1 MSVSDWNDNDLDLL
15 DHLLE
20 QELDVLP
27 PSPAPV
33 DGGRI
38 PRGDAASGPLSFQQ
52 QRLWFLHQLSA
63 GAAAYNICSAFRLSG
78 ALQADALCQAFDCVV
93 TRHASLRTAIR
104 EVDGVATQIPQP
116 AGRALIDRLD
126 WSGLPAE
133 EAASRLEALARRES
147 AHAFDLSSGQP
158 LRIALLKLAA
168 DEHAVVLTLHHIVG
182 DAWSLAVLMDEAA
195 SAYAALSRGR
205 APDLPELPIQ
215 YLDYARWQHACGRQD
230 RWDADLA
237 YWKTQLAGL
246 PTLELPTDKPRP
258 PVQGFD
264 GATVGFA
271 VPADTAERLRRLA
284 AAERTTLF
292 CLLLSAFQALLA
304 RHARQD
310 DLAIGTSLAGRERV
324 ETEALIGFFAN
335 MLVIRAR
342 IGPEDSFRQFA
353 RRQSDTMRDAV
364 EHAAVP
370 YDQLVGALGQ
380 ASRDPSRN
388 PLFQVAF
395 TLLNIPAAMPTLDG
409 LRLTPVLS
417 QEAARFDLEL
427 FMRETEDG
435 LSGAFSYNTA
445 LFERLSV
452 ERLAE
457 QLSLLLDAASRQ
469 PDAPLAALPLTT
481 PRQAAALLTLPL
493 RAAARDCEPVHR
505 AFSRFAARQADA
517 AALRCDGRELSYGE
531 LERLSDAAA
540 RRLAAAGVRPGDP
553 VGLWLTPSFEML
565 IGVLAA
571 LKAGAGYVP
580 MDPAYPA
587 DRIRYILEDS
597 GARAVLSTEALAP
610 SLPPFAG
617 PLLTLD
623 AAEPAPAA
631 ALPAGDDPDGLAYI
645 IYTSGSTG
653 RPKGVAVS
661 HRNCARLFSSS
672 AELFQFG
679 PREVWTLFH
688 SYAFDFSVWEIWGA
702 LAHGGVLLIVPPLLA
717 RSSDAFY
724 QLLCEEKVTV
734 LNQTPS
740 AFRQLMAAE
749 EANPRE
755 GDLALRYVVFGGEA
769 LDLSSLE
776 PWLDRHGDDY
786 PLLINMYGIT
796 ETTVH
801 VTFRR
806 IGLPEIKRKL
816 GSVIGAALP
825 DLCIRLLDDALQPV
839 PPGMVGEIHVGGAG
853 VALGYVN
860 QPELSAQRFMPDPHL
875 DSGLR
880 FYRSG
885 DLARVTPRGELEYR
899 GRADQQVKLRG
910 FRIETAEIQALL
922 SQHPAVA
929 EAAVVVRGDGDQARL
944 VAYVAKRS
952 GLDAAAKDKDK
963 GWLPAFDMIYEDA
976 PAEDADLDL
985 VGWTDSYDNALIP
998 AAHMRRWRDEILSRI
1013 RALRPRRVLEIGVGS
1028 GMLLL
1033 AVAPD
1038 SERYHG
1044 LDFSARALERLG
1056 RTVAARGLGQVK
1068 LERREARDLAGLPD
1082 DFDTVIVNSV
1092 AQYFPD
1098 AAYFLDVV
1106 DQALA
1111 RLRPGGKLL
1120 LGDLRHL
1127 GLLRHFQASRLLH
1140 RLPAVARPTRAEL
1153 RRQLDALIAEEKELL
1168 VDPALFRRLARRR
1181 GDIAA
1186 IEIRLKEDGGDCELT
1201 TYRYDVVLSKGAP
1214 RAAAAPAADAS
1225 RLRPGLANRRAAEV
1239 NRFLA
1244 WLDHDQANSTADDEA
1259 ADGQPWRAQALPDAT
1274 EAAEPAELLAE
1285 AAADGLA
1292 ARLCWSENAADG
1304 RFDLALAATADALP
1318 ALPLERLDGND
1329 DGEPADCFN
1338 TPAQSQ
1344 PRDALGP
1351 ELRRHLAAR
1360 LPDYMLPAAFVTL
1373 DKLPLTHSGKLD
1385 WRALPEPGQSEQGG
1399 VDAGAPPRSRAESEV
1414 ARIWGEVLGAGSL
1427 GREQNFFEAGGHS
1440 LLATRVMSRLRAEF
1454 GVELPLRTLFE
1465 HPTVAEFAVALA
1477 ERVELEDP
1485 VAPASAP
1492 ERRIPLADRSRPLP
1506 SSFAQQRFWFLER
1519 LDQSENGV
1527 YNIAQ
1532 GLRLR
1537 GRLNL
1542 AALRAALAGVV
1553 RRHEALRTR
1562 FELCD
1567 GELRQIVE
1575 NGDGP
1580 ELQEQTLRV
1589 AAGESLDAALN
1600 RAAEAFARPK
1610 FDLEAAPPLRFAL
1623 LSIAPDDAA
1632 LLIALHHSLSDGWSL
1647 GVLVREFGELYAAA
1661 LEQRPPRLPALPIQ
1675 YGDFAQWQRDAL
1687 AGERF
1692 EHMLAR
1698 WKTRLADAPSE
1709 LELLGDRPRGMGAVG
1724 RPRRGRFVRF
1734 GFSPAETQS
1743 LRRLAERA
1751 GGTLFMVLLAGYAE
1765 LLSRYSGQR
1774 DLVIGSPIANRQ
1786 HADLEGLIGCFVN
1799 TLALRVDLSGAPS
1812 ALQLLA
1818 RVRDVVLEAY
1828 ELQDL
1833 PFETIVDALRL
1844 DRSLTRNPLFQTMLV
1859 LQNAPLDTLRLPG
1872 LELETLSSD
1881 DSSPRFDLTL
1891 TLHEADGGLQAMLE
1905 YDVDLF
1911 EEAGARRLAS
1921 RLQRLL
1927 LAMAAQPEQAPSRLA
1942 LLDADE
1948 SRLLREQDGEA
1959 ASAPAT
1965 LLPLIEASAA
1975 AAPEATALSDERRSL
1990 SYGELNRRANQ
2001 LARRLIA
2008 LGVGPEDIVA
2018 IALPRSADTVVA
2030 MLAALKA
2037 GAAYLPLD
2045 LDYPPARLAFMLQD
2059 AVPRCVLTLSDV
2071 TLPDGATRLNLDDPA
2086 LQAQLA
2092 ALPDG
2097 NPADA
2102 ERVRPL
2108 RPEHPAYLIYTSGST
2123 GVPKG
2128 VAIQHGNLHAS
2139 TAARL
2144 AFYPAELSRPGTAF
2158 LLLPSFSFDS
2168 SVALLF
2174 WSLACGGRLIVSR
2187 AGGQLEP
2194 GYLAGLVERERAE
2207 VWLSLPSLYRTVAQA
2222 QPAGWGGSLRAVLF
2236 GGETVSAGDL
2246 IGEGRRFYNEY
2257 GPTEAT
2263 VWGTATEIAARD
2275 GQPVDIGRAIPGYR
2289 AYILDEALQ
2298 PTPPGLAGELYLAG
2312 PGVARGYLRRPRLT
2326 AERFLPNPFRHG
2338 ERIYRT
2344 GDRARWLADGRIEY
2358 LGRGDQQLKLRGYRI
2373 ETGEIEAALS
2383 SQPGIAAAA
2392 VALHHAPPAAPRLVG
2407 YLVPTDGEAD
2417 TAALRR
2423 ALAEQLPE
2431 YMIPSAWVSLTAL
2444 PLTPNG
2450 KLDRRALPA
2459 PELTARAYRAPSTP
2473 LEEQLAALFAATL
2486 GLPNIGVDDSFFDMG
2501 GHSLLTLQ
2509 LLSRVREELG
2519 VELPLASLFT
2529 SGTVAEFARLVQEAG
2544 QTAAPSVLVPIRTDG
2559 DEATLLLVHD
2569 GSGQIIGYQKLV
2581 ERLSPR
2587 WRVYGLQAA
2596 GLDPA
2601 VASDDSVAAMAAR
2614 YAAAVLQ
2621 AGLNGPLI
2629 LAGHSFGA
2637 AVAAELARRL
2647 VEAGAEV
2654 SLLAALD
2661 APPRPDAG
2669 FLSELP
2675 QDEAG
2680 LLHYMARTVEIATGK
2695 TLAVSEDMLRPL
2707 DRAGRFALLSRQV
2720 RASGLFPQGMDPR
2733 RVEAMFDVYRA
2744 NLLSLRGHQPQ
2755 TAPCP
2760 VAVWITDGLAAATAG
2775 PADLG
2780 WSDYAAGPVQV
2791 FRAAG
2796 EHADML
2802 REPHVAGLADSLER
2816 AMRERHV

>member
-20 QELDVLP
+20 QELDVLLP
-27 PSPAPV
+27 PPAPV

-38 PRGDAASGPLSFQQ
+38 ARGDAASGPLSFQQ

-78 ALQADALCQAFDCVV
+78 ALQADALCRAFDCVV
-93 TRHASLRTAIR
+93 ARHASLRTAIR
-104 EVDGVATQIPQP
+104 EVDGAAAQIPQP
-116 AGRALIDRLD
+116 AGRAAIERLD

-147 AHAFDLSSGQP
+147 AHAFDLSVGQP

-182 DAWSLAVLMDEAA
+182 DAWSLTVLMDEAA
-195 SAYAALSRGR
+195 RAYAALSRGR
-205 APDLPELPIQ
+205 APELPELPIQ
-215 YLDYARWQHACGRQD
+215 YLDYARWQHANGRQD

-264 GATVGFA
+264 GATVGFDIG
-271 VPADTAERLRRLA
+271 ADTAERLRRLA

-324 ETEALIGFFAN
+324 ETEGLIGFFAN
-335 MLVIRAR
+335 MLVIRGR
-342 IGPEDSFRQFA
+342 IGPADSFRQFA

-481 PRQAAALLTLPL
+481 PQQAAALLTLP
-493 RAAARDCEPVHR
+493 RQAAAVDCEPVHR

-540 RRLAAAGVRPGDP
+540 RRLAAAGVRPGEP

-734 LNQTPS
+734 LSQTPS

-786 PLLINMYGIT
+786 PRLINMYGIT

-922 SQHPAVA
+922 SQHPVVA
-929 EAAVVVRGDGDQARL
+929 ETAVVVRGDGDQARL

-952 GLDAAAKDKDK
+952 GVDAAAKDKDK

-998 AAHMRRWRDEILSRI
+998 AEHMRRWRDEILSRI
-1013 RALRPRRVLEIGVGS
+1013 RALNPRRVLEIGVGS

-1038 SERYHG
+1038 CEHYHG

-1056 RTVAARGLGQVK
+1056 RTVAARGLEQVT
-1068 LERREARDLAGLPD
+1068 LERREARELAGLPD
-1082 DFDTVIVNSV
+1082 DFDTVILNSV

-1127 GLLRHFQASRLLH
+1127 GLLRHFQASRLLR

-1153 RRQLDALIAEEKELL
+1153 RRQLDALITEEKELL

-1244 WLDHDQANSTADDEA
+1244 WLDHDPANSAADDEA
-1259 ADGQPWRAQALPDAT
+1259 ADGQPWRAQARSD
-1274 EAAEPAELLAE
+1274 AAEPAELLAE
-1285 AAADGLA
+1285 AAAAGLA
-1292 ARLCWSENAADG
+1292 ARLSWSEDAADG
-1304 RFDLALAATADALP
+1304 RFDLALAAAADALP
-1318 ALPLERLDGND
+1318 PLALERLDGND
-1329 DGEPADCFN
+1329 DGEPAACFN

-1351 ELRRHLAAR
+1351 ELRRHLAAH

-1385 WRALPEPGQSEQGG
+1385 WRALPEPGQAQQGG
-1399 VDAGAPPRSRAESEV
+1399 ADAGAPPRNRAENEV
-1414 ARIWGEVLGAGSL
+1414 ARLWGEVLGVGGL

-1465 HPTVAEFAVALA
+1465 HPTVAEFAAALA
-1477 ERVELEDP
+1477 ARVALEDP
-1485 VAPASAP
+1485 AAPASAP
-1492 ERRIPLADRSRPLP
+1492 ERRIPPADRSRPLP
-1506 SSFAQQRFWFLER
+1506 ASFAQQRFWFLER
-1519 LDQSENGV
+1519 LDQGEHGV

-1537 GRLNL
+1537 GRLDL

-1562 FELCD
+1562 FALSD
-1567 GELRQIVE
+1567 GELRQIVDG
-1575 NGDGP
+1575 GDGP
-1580 ELQEQTLRV
+1580 QLQELTLRV
-1589 AAGESLDAALN
+1589 DAGDSLDAALN
-1600 RAAEAFARPK
+1600 RAADAFARPK

-1623 LSIAPDDAA
+1623 LRIGPDDAA
-1632 LLIALHHSLSDGWSL
+1632 LLIALHHALSDGWSL

-1661 LEQRPPRLPALPIQ
+1661 REQRPPSLPALPIQ

-1687 AGERF
+1687 SGARYDQ
-1692 EHMLAR
+1692 MLAR
-1698 WKTRLADAPSE
+1698 WKTRLADAPAA
-1709 LELLGDRPRGMGAVG
+1709 LELLGDRPRGAGG
-1724 RPRRGRFVRF
+1724 PRRGRFVRF
-1734 GFSPAETQS
+1734 DFSPAQTQS

-1774 DLVIGSPIANRQ
+1774 DLVIGSPIANRN
-1786 HADLEGLIGCFVN
+1786 HLDLEGLIGCFVN
-1799 TLALRVDLSGAPS
+1799 TLALRVDLSGAPN
-1812 ALQLLA
+1812 ALQLLS

-1828 ELQDL
+1828 ELQDM

-1844 DRSLTRNPLFQTMLV
+1844 ERSLARNPLFQTMLV

-1872 LELETLSSD
+1872 LELETLSND

-1891 TLHEADGGLQAMLE
+1891 TVHEADGGLQAMLE

-1911 EEAGARRLAS
+1911 TDAGARSLAS

-1927 LAMAAQPEQAPSRLA
+1927 LAMADQAEQPLPRLA

-1948 SRLLREQDGEA
+1948 SRRLLADDGDA

-2001 LARRLIA
+2001 LARGLIQ

-2045 LDYPPARLAFMLQD
+2045 LDYPPARIAFMLQD
-2059 AVPRCVLTLSDV
+2059 AAPRCVLTLSDA
-2071 TLPDGATRLNLDDPA
+2071 TLPDGAARLNLDEPA

-2174 WSLACGGRLIVSR
+2174 WSLACGGRLILSR

-2326 AERFLPNPFRHG
+2326 AERFLPNPFRCG

-2383 SQPGIAAAA
+2383 AQPGIAAAA
-2392 VALHHAPPAAPRLVG
+2392 VALHHAPPAAARLVG

-2431 YMIPSAWVSLTAL
+2431 YMIPSAWVSLPAL

-2459 PELTARAYRAPSTP
+2459 PELAARAYRAPGTP
-2473 LEEQLAALFAATL
+2473 LETQLAALFAAVL
-2486 GLPNIGVDDSFFDMG
+2486 GLPRIGVDDSFFDMG

-2509 LLSRVREELG
+2509 LLSRIREELG

-2544 QTAAPSVLVPIRTDG
+2544 QAAAPSVLVPIRTDG
-2559 DEATLLLVHD
+2559 DDGALLLVHD

-2601 VASDDSVAAMAAR
+2601 VAADDSVAAMAER
-2614 YAAAVLQ
+2614 YAAAVRQ
-2621 AGLNGPLI
+2621 AGLPGPLI

-2647 VEAGAEV
+2647 VETGVEV

-2669 FLSELP
+2669 FLNELP

-2707 DRAGRFALLSRQV
+2707 DRAGRFALLSRRVQD
-2720 RASGLFPQGMDPR
+2720 SGLFPQGMDPR

-2755 TAPCP
+2755 TVRCP
-2760 VAVWITDGLAAATAG
+2760 VAVWVTDGLAASAAG

>member
-78 ALQADALCQAFDCVV
+78 ALQADALCRAFDCVV
-93 TRHASLRTAIR
+93 MRHASLRTAIR
-104 EVDGVATQIPQP
+104 EVNGVATQIPQP
-116 AGRALIDRLD
+116 AGRAFIDRLD
-126 WSGLPAE
+126 WSALPAE
-133 EAASRLEALARRES
+133 EAASRLETLARRES

-158 LRIALLKLAA
+158 LRIALMKLAA

-258 PVQGFD
+258 PVQSFD

-342 IGPEDSFRQFA
+342 IAPEDSFRQFA
-353 RRQSDTMRDAV
+353 RKQSDVMRDAV

-452 ERLAE
+452 ERFAE
-457 QLSLLLDAASRQ
+457 QLVILLDAASRQ

-481 PRQAAALLTLPL
+481 PQQAASLLTLPP
-493 RAAARDCEPVHR
+493 RAAARDGEPVHR
-505 AFSRFAARQADA
+505 AFSRFAAMQADA

-553 VGLWLTPSFEML
+553 VGLWLTPSFELM

-610 SLPPFAG
+610 TLPPFAG

-623 AAEPAPAA
+623 AAEPAPSA

-734 LNQTPS
+734 LSQTPS

-786 PLLINMYGIT
+786 PRLINMYGIT

-816 GSVIGAALP
+816 GSVIGAPLP

-929 EAAVVVRGDGDQARL
+929 EAAVVVRGEGDQARL

-952 GLDAAAKDKDK
+952 GLEAAAAKDKEK

-1013 RALRPRRVLEIGVGS
+1013 RALHPRRVLEIGVGS

-1056 RTVAARGLGQVK
+1056 RTVAARGLNQVK

-1082 DFDTVIVNSV
+1082 DFDTVIINSV

-1127 GLLRHFQASRLLH
+1127 GMLRHFQASRLLH

-1201 TYRYDVVLSKGAP
+1201 TYRYDVVLSKGSP
-1214 RAAAAPAADAS
+1214 KAAPAPDA
-1225 RLRPGLANRRAAEV
+1225 RRPRSGLANRRAAEV

-1244 WLDHDQANSTADDEA
+1244 WLDLDAADDET
-1259 ADGQPWRAQALPDAT
+1259 ADGQPWRAQALSDAT
-1274 EAAEPAELLAE
+1274 EAAEPAELLAA

-1318 ALPLERLDGND
+1318 ALPLERLDGGDDGD

-1373 DKLPLTHSGKLD
+1373 DKLPLTHSRKLD

-1414 ARIWGEVLGAGSL
+1414 ARIWGEVLGAGGL

-1465 HPTVAEFAVALA
+1465 HPTVAEFAVALS

-1485 VAPASAP
+1485 AAPASAP

-1537 GRLNL
+1537 GRLSL
-1542 AALRAALAGVV
+1542 PALRAALAGVV

-1562 FELCD
+1562 FELSD
-1567 GELRQIVE
+1567 GELRQIIE

-1580 ELQEQTLRV
+1580 ELQELTLRV
-1589 AAGESLDAALN
+1589 AAGESLETALN
-1600 RAAEAFARPK
+1600 RAAEAFAQPK
-1610 FDLEAAPPLRFAL
+1610 FDLEATPPLRFAL
-1623 LSIAPDDAA
+1623 LRIAPDDAA
-1632 LLIALHHSLSDGWSL
+1632 LLIALHHALSDGWSL

-1698 WKTRLADAPSE
+1698 WKTRLADAPAE
-1709 LELLGDRPRGMGAVG
+1709 LELLGDRPRGMGAIG

-1799 TLALRVDLSGAPS
+1799 TLALRVDLAGAPS

-1927 LAMAAQPEQAPSRLA
+1927 LAMAAQPEQAPSRLP

-1948 SRLLREQDGEA
+1948 TRLLLEQDDEA

-1975 AAPEATALSDERRSL
+1975 AAPEATALSDERRNL

-2030 MLAALKA
+2030 LLAALKA

-2045 LDYPPARLAFMLQD
+2045 LDYPPARIAFMLKD
-2059 AVPRCVLTLSDV
+2059 AAPRCVLTLSDA
-2071 TLPDGATRLNLDDPA
+2071 TLPDGAARLDLDDPA
-2086 LQAQLA
+2086 LQEHLA
-2092 ALPDG
+2092 SLPDG
-2097 NPADA
+2097 NPADS

-2108 RPEHPAYLIYTSGST
+2108 RPSHPAYLIYTSGST
-2123 GVPKG
+2123 GAPKG

-2194 GYLAGLVERERAE
+2194 GYLAGLVERERAD

-2236 GGETVSAGDL
+2236 GGEAVTAGDL

-2263 VWGTATEIAARD
+2263 VWGTATEIVARD
-2275 GQPVDIGRAIPGYR
+2275 GQAIDIGRAIPGYR

-2298 PTPPGLAGELYLAG
+2298 PTAPGLAGELYLAG

-2326 AERFLPNPFRHG
+2326 AERFLPNPFRDG

-2383 SQPGIAAAA
+2383 AQPGIATAA
-2392 VALHHAPPAAPRLVG
+2392 VALHHAPPAAARLVG
-2407 YLVPTDGEAD
+2407 YLVPTDGEID
-2417 TAALRR
+2417 TAALRS

-2431 YMIPSAWVSLTAL
+2431 YMIPTAWVSLPAL
-2444 PLTPNG
+2444 PQTPNG

-2459 PELTARAYRAPSTP
+2459 PELAARAYRAPSTP

-2486 GLPNIGVDDSFFDMG
+2486 GLPSIGVDDSFFDMG

-2544 QTAAPSVLVPIRTDG
+2544 QAAAPSVLVPIRTDG
-2559 DEATLLLVHD
+2559 DDATLLLVHD

-2621 AGLNGPLI
+2621 AGLSGPLI

-2654 SLLAALD
+2654 RLLAALD

-2680 LLHYMARTVEIATGK
+2680 LLHYMSRTVEIATGK
-2695 TLAVSEDMLRPL
+2695 ALAVSEDMLRPL
-2707 DRAGRFALLSRQV
+2707 DRAGRFALLSRRVQD
-2720 RASGLFPQGMDPR
+2720 SGLFPQGMDPR

-2744 NLLSLRGHQPQ
+2744 NLLSLRGHQPRP
-2755 TAPCP
+2755 ALCP
-2760 VAVWITDGLAAATAG
+2760 VAVWVTDGLAAATAG

-2802 REPHVAGLADSLER
+2802 REPHAASLAESLES
-2816 AMRERHV
+2816 AMRARHV

>member
-38 PRGDAASGPLSFQQ
+38 ARGDAASGPLSFQQ

-78 ALQADALCQAFDCVV
+78 ALQADALCRAFDCVV
-93 TRHASLRTAIR
+93 ARHASLRTAIR
-104 EVDGVATQIPQP
+104 EVDGAATQIPQP
-116 AGRALIDRLD
+116 AGRAPIERLD

-147 AHAFDLSSGQP
+147 AHAFDLSAGQP
-158 LRIALLKLAA
+158 LRIALARLAE

-182 DAWSLAVLMDEAA
+182 DAWSLAVLMDETTR
-195 SAYAALSRGR
+195 AYAALSRGR
-205 APDLPELPIQ
+205 APELPELPIQ
-215 YLDYARWQHACGRQD
+215 YLDYARWQHASGRQEH
-230 RWDADLA
+230 WDADLA
-237 YWKTQLAGL
+237 YWKTQLDGL

-271 VPADTAERLRRLA
+271 VSADIAERLRRLA
-284 AAERTTLF
+284 ADERTTLF

-304 RHARQD
+304 RHSRQD
-310 DLAIGTSLAGRERV
+310 DLAIGTSLAGRDRV

-342 IGPEDSFRQFA
+342 IGPADSFRQFA

-395 TLLNIPAAMPTLDG
+395 TLLNIPAAAAALDG

-457 QLSLLLDAASRQ
+457 QLVILLDAASRQ

-481 PRQAAALLTLPL
+481 PAQAAALLALPL
-493 RAAARDCEPVHR
+493 RAAAPGCEPVHR

-540 RRLAAAGVRPGDP
+540 RRLVAAGVRPGEP

-610 SLPPFAG
+610 TLPPFAG

-623 AAEPAPAA
+623 ATEPAPAA

-724 QLLCEEKVTV
+724 QLLCQEKVTV
-734 LNQTPS
+734 LSQTPS

-749 EANPRE
+749 ELNPRE

-776 PWLDRHGDDY
+776 PWLDRHGDDF

-885 DLARVTPRGELEYR
+885 DLARVTPRGDLEYR

-952 GLDAAAKDKDK
+952 GVDAAKDKDK

-1038 SERYHG
+1038 CERYHG

-1056 RTVAARGLGQVK
+1056 RTVAARGLDQVT
-1068 LERREARDLAGLPD
+1068 LERREARELSGLPD

-1140 RLPAVARPTRAEL
+1140 RLPALAHPTRAEL

-1181 GDIAA
+1181 GDIAG

-1214 RAAAAPAADAS
+1214 NAAAAPAADAS

-1244 WLDHDQANSTADDEA
+1244 WLDHDPANSAADDEA
-1259 ADGQPWRAQALPDAT
+1259 AAGQPWLAQALPD
-1274 EAAEPAELLAE
+1274 AAEPAELLAA

-1292 ARLCWSENAADG
+1292 TRLCWSENAVDG
-1304 RFDLALAATADALP
+1304 RLDLALAAAADALP
-1318 ALPLERLDGND
+1318 ALPLEWLDSDD
-1329 DGEPADCFN
+1329 DGEPAACFN

-1344 PRDALGP
+1344 PLDALGP

-1360 LPDYMLPAAFVTL
+1360 LPDYMLPAAFVVL

-1385 WRALPEPGQSEQGG
+1385 ARALPEPGQAEQRG
-1399 VDAGAPPRSRAESEV
+1399 VDAGTPPRGRAESEV
-1414 ARIWGEVLGAGSL
+1414 ARIWGEVLGVGGL

-1454 GVELPLRTLFE
+1454 GVELPLRALFE

-1477 ERVELEDP
+1477 ERAALEDP
-1485 VAPASAP
+1485 VAPAAAP
-1492 ERRIPLADRSRPLP
+1492 ERRIPPTDRSRPLP

-1519 LDQSENGV
+1519 LDQGDNGV

-1537 GRLNL
+1537 GRLDL
-1542 AALRAALAGVV
+1542 DALRAALAGVV

-1562 FELCD
+1562 FQLRD
-1567 GELRQIVE
+1567 GELLQIIDA
-1575 NGDGP
+1575 GDGP
-1580 ELQEQTLRV
+1580 ALQEQTLRV
-1589 AAGESLDAALN
+1589 DASDSLDAALS

-1623 LSIAPDDAA
+1623 LRIAPDDAA
-1632 LLIALHHSLSDGWSL
+1632 LLIALHHALSDGWSL

-1692 EHMLAR
+1692 EQLLAR
-1698 WKTRLADAPSE
+1698 WKTRLADAPAE
-1709 LELLGDRPRGMGAVG
+1709 LELLGDRPRGIAGVG

-1734 GFSPAETQS
+1734 GFSPEQTQS

-1799 TLALRVDLSGAPS
+1799 TLALRVDLAGAPS
-1812 ALQLLA
+1812 ALQLLS
-1818 RVRDVVLEAY
+1818 RVRDTVLEAY

-1844 DRSLTRNPLFQTMLV
+1844 ERSLARNPLFQTMLV

-1872 LELETLSSD
+1872 LELETLSSG

-1911 EEAGARRLAS
+1911 EEAGACRLAC
-1921 RLQRLL
+1921 RLQKLL
-1927 LAMAAQPEQAPSRLA
+1927 LAMAERPERPLASLA

-1948 SRLLREQDGEA
+1948 ARLLLADDGRTP
-1959 ASAPAT
+1959 SAPAT

-1975 AAPEATALSDERRSL
+1975 AAPDATALSDERRSL

-2008 LGVGPEDIVA
+2008 DGVGPEDIVA
-2018 IALPRSADTVVA
+2018 IALPRGADTVVA
-2030 MLAALKA
+2030 MLAALKT

-2045 LDYPPARLAFMLQD
+2045 LDYPPARLAFMLGD
-2059 AVPRCVLTLSDV
+2059 AAPRRVLTLAGAA
-2071 TLPDGATRLNLDDPA
+2071 LPDGAARLDLDDPA
-2086 LQAQLA
+2086 LRQELA

-2097 NPADA
+2097 NPADH

-2108 RPEHPAYLIYTSGST
+2108 LPSHPAYLIYTSGST
-2123 GVPKG
+2123 GAPKG
-2128 VAIQHGNLHAS
+2128 AVIQHGNLYAS

-2174 WSLACGGRLIVSR
+2174 WSLACGGRLIISR

-2236 GGETVSAGDL
+2236 GGEAVSADDL

-2263 VWGTATEIAARD
+2263 VWGTATEIVARD
-2275 GQPVDIGRAIPGYR
+2275 GQAIDIGRAVPGYR
-2289 AYILDEALQ
+2289 AYILDQALQ

-2326 AERFLPNPFRHG
+2326 AERFLPNPFRDG
-2338 ERIYRT
+2338 ERLYRT

-2373 ETGEIEAALS
+2373 ETGEIEAALRA
-2383 SQPGIAAAA
+2383 QPGIAAAA
-2392 VALHHAPPAAPRLVG
+2392 VALHHAPPAAARLVG
-2407 YLVPTDGEAD
+2407 YLVPTDGKAD

-2431 YMIPSAWVSLTAL
+2431 YMIPGAWVSLPAL
-2444 PLTPNG
+2444 PQTPNG

-2459 PELTARAYRAPSTP
+2459 PELAARAYQAPRTP

-2486 GLPNIGVDDSFFDMG
+2486 GLPRIGVDDSFFDMG

-2529 SGTVAEFARLVQEAG
+2529 SGTVAEFARLVAEAG
-2544 QTAAPSVLVPIRTDG
+2544 QAAAPSVLVPIRPDG

-2601 VASDDSVAAMAAR
+2601 VAADDSVAAMAAR

-2621 AGLNGPLI
+2621 AGLSGPLI

-2654 SLLAALD
+2654 CLLAALD

-2695 TLAVSEDMLRPL
+2695 ALAVSEEQLRPL

-2720 RASGLFPQGMDPR
+2720 QASGLFPQGMDPR

-2760 VAVWITDGLAAATAG
+2760 VALWVTDGLAAAADE

-2780 WSDYAAGPVQV
+2780 WSGYAAGPVQV

-2802 REPHVAGLADSLER
+2802 REPHVAGLAESLER
-2816 AMRERHV
+2816 AMRARHD

>member
-20 QELDVLP
+20 QELDVLLP
-27 PSPAPV
+27 APAPV

-38 PRGDAASGPLSFQQ
+38 ARGDAASGPLSFQQ

-78 ALQADALCQAFDCVV
+78 ALQADALCRAFDCVV
-93 TRHASLRTAIR
+93 ARHASLRTAIR
-104 EVDGVATQIPQP
+104 EVDGAAAQIPQP
-116 AGRALIDRLD
+116 AGRAAIERLD

-147 AHAFDLSSGQP
+147 AHAFDLSVGQP

-182 DAWSLAVLMDEAA
+182 DAWSLTVLMDEAA
-195 SAYAALSRGR
+195 RAYAALSRGR
-205 APDLPELPIQ
+205 APELPELPIQ
-215 YLDYARWQHACGRQD
+215 YLDYARWQHANGRQD

-264 GATVGFA
+264 GATVGFDIG
-271 VPADTAERLRRLA
+271 ADTAERLRRLA

-324 ETEALIGFFAN
+324 ETEGLIGFFAN
-335 MLVIRAR
+335 MLVIRGR
-342 IGPEDSFRQFA
+342 IGPADSFRQFA

-481 PRQAAALLTLPL
+481 PQQAAALLTLP
-493 RAAARDCEPVHR
+493 RQAAAVDCEPVHR

-517 AALRCDGRELSYGE
+517 AALRCDGQELSYGE

-540 RRLAAAGVRPGDP
+540 RRLAAAGVRPGEP

-661 HRNCARLFSSS
+661 HRNCARLFSGS
-672 AELFQFG
+672 AELFRFG
-679 PREVWTLFH
+679 PCEVWTLFH

-734 LNQTPS
+734 LSQTPS

-786 PLLINMYGIT
+786 PQLINMYGIT

-952 GLDAAAKDKDK
+952 GVDAAAKDKDK

-998 AAHMRRWRDEILSRI
+998 AEHMRRWRDEILSRI

-1038 SERYHG
+1038 CEHYHG

-1056 RTVAARGLGQVK
+1056 RTVAARGLEQVT
-1068 LERREARDLAGLPD
+1068 LERREARELAGLPD
-1082 DFDTVIVNSV
+1082 DFDTVILNSV

-1127 GLLRHFQASRLLH
+1127 GLLRHFQASRLLR
-1140 RLPAVARPTRAEL
+1140 RLPAVAAPTRTEL

-1214 RAAAAPAADAS
+1214 RAATAPAADAS

-1244 WLDHDQANSTADDEA
+1244 WLDHDPVNSAADDEA
-1259 ADGQPWRAQALPDAT
+1259 ADGQPWQAQAPSD
-1274 EAAEPAELLAE
+1274 AAEPAELLAE
-1285 AAADGLA
+1285 AAAAGLA
-1292 ARLCWSENAADG
+1292 ARLSWSEDAADG
-1304 RFDLALAATADALP
+1304 RFDLALAAAADALP
-1318 ALPLERLDGND
+1318 PLALERLDGND
-1329 DGEPADCFN
+1329 DGEPAACFN

-1351 ELRRHLAAR
+1351 ELRRHLAAH

-1385 WRALPEPGQSEQGG
+1385 WRALPEPGQAQQGG
-1399 VDAGAPPRSRAESEV
+1399 ADAGAPPRNRAENEV
-1414 ARIWGEVLGAGSL
+1414 ARLWGEVLGVSGL

-1465 HPTVAEFAVALA
+1465 HPTVAEFAAALA
-1477 ERVELEDP
+1477 ARVALEDP
-1485 VAPASAP
+1485 AAPASAP
-1492 ERRIPLADRSRPLP
+1492 ERRIPPADRSRPLP
-1506 SSFAQQRFWFLER
+1506 ASFAQQRFWFLER
-1519 LDQSENGV
+1519 LDQGEHGV

-1537 GRLNL
+1537 GRLDL

-1562 FELCD
+1562 FALSD
-1567 GELRQIVE
+1567 GELRQIVDG
-1575 NGDGP
+1575 GDGP
-1580 ELQEQTLRV
+1580 ELQELTLRV
-1589 AAGESLDAALN
+1589 DAGDNLDAALN
-1600 RAAEAFARPK
+1600 RAADAFARPK

-1623 LSIAPDDAA
+1623 LRIGPDDAA
-1632 LLIALHHSLSDGWSL
+1632 LLIALHHALSDGWSL

-1661 LEQRPPRLPALPIQ
+1661 REQRPPSLPALPIQ

-1687 AGERF
+1687 SGERYDQ
-1692 EHMLAR
+1692 MLAR
-1698 WKTRLADAPSE
+1698 WKTRLADAPAA
-1709 LELLGDRPRGMGAVG
+1709 LELLGDRPRGAGG
-1724 RPRRGRFVRF
+1724 PRRGRFVRF
-1734 GFSPAETQS
+1734 DFSPAETQS

-1774 DLVIGSPIANRQ
+1774 DLVIGSPIANRN
-1786 HADLEGLIGCFVN
+1786 HLDLEGLIGCFVN
-1799 TLALRVDLSGAPS
+1799 TLALRVDLSGAPN
-1812 ALQLLA
+1812 ALQLLS

-1828 ELQDL
+1828 ELQDM

-1844 DRSLTRNPLFQTMLV
+1844 ERSLARNPLFQTMLV

-1872 LELETLSSD
+1872 LELETLSND

-1891 TLHEADGGLQAMLE
+1891 TVHEADGGLQAMLE

-1911 EEAGARRLAS
+1911 TDAGARSLAS

-1927 LAMAAQPEQAPSRLA
+1927 LAMADQAEQPLPRLA
-1942 LLDADE
+1942 LLDTDE
-1948 SRLLREQDGEA
+1948 SRRLLADDGDA

-1975 AAPEATALSDERRSL
+1975 AAPEATALSDERLSL

-2001 LARRLIA
+2001 LARGLIR

-2018 IALPRSADTVVA
+2018 IALTRSADTVVA

-2045 LDYPPARLAFMLQD
+2045 LDYPAARIAFMLQD
-2059 AVPRCVLTLSDV
+2059 AAPRCVLTLSDA
-2071 TLPDGATRLNLDDPA
+2071 TLPDGAARLNLDEPA

-2174 WSLACGGRLIVSR
+2174 WSLACGGRLILSR

-2222 QPAGWGGSLRAVLF
+2222 QPAGWGGSLRAVVF

-2246 IGEGRRFYNEY
+2246 IGQGRRFYNEY

-2275 GQPVDIGRAIPGYR
+2275 GQPIDIGRAIPGYR

-2326 AERFLPNPFRHG
+2326 AERFLPNPFRCG

-2383 SQPGIAAAA
+2383 AQPGIAAAA
-2392 VALHHAPPAAPRLVG
+2392 VALHHAPPAAARLVG
-2407 YLVPTDGEAD
+2407 YLVPADGEAD

-2431 YMIPSAWVSLTAL
+2431 YMIPSAWVSLPAL

-2459 PELTARAYRAPSTP
+2459 PELAARAYRAPGTP
-2473 LEEQLAALFAATL
+2473 LEAQLAALFAAVL
-2486 GLPNIGVDDSFFDMG
+2486 GLPRIGVDDSFFDMG

-2509 LLSRVREELG
+2509 LLSRIREELG

-2544 QTAAPSVLVPIRTDG
+2544 QAAAPSVLVPIRTDG
-2559 DEATLLLVHD
+2559 DDGALLLVHD

-2601 VASDDSVAAMAAR
+2601 VAADDSVAAMAER
-2614 YAAAVLQ
+2614 YAAAVRQ
-2621 AGLNGPLI
+2621 AGLPGPLI

-2647 VEAGAEV
+2647 VETGVEV

-2669 FLSELP
+2669 FLNELP

-2760 VAVWITDGLAAATAG
+2760 VAVWVTDGLAASMAG
-2775 PADLG
+2775 AADLG